1 MFELEAELIKKRE
14 AGLYRKRRVTAS
26 AQGVRSII
34 DGQSVLSFCSNDYLG
49 LANHPDVIAAFHR
62 GLDQYG
68 AGSGA
73 AHLVTG
79 HSRAHHEL
87 EEALADF
94 TGRATVPVPSALA
107 AT

>member
-1 MFELEAELIKKRE
+1 MKDLSRQLEQRRQKN
-14 AGLYRKRRVTAS
+14 LYRERRVLDS
-26 AQGVRSII
+26 PQGVEITI
-34 DGQSVLSFCSNDYLG
+34 DGKQLLSFCSNDYLG

-79 HSRAHHEL
+79 
-87 EEALADF
+87 
-94 TGRATVPVPSALA
+94 
-107 AT
+107 